1 MVGVGD
7 FNGDGTSDVLYQNTD
22 GSVGASL
29 MKNGANDSW
38 VNLSGPTS
46 WRVVGVG
53 DFNGDGTADVLY
65 QNADGSVGASLMK
78 NGENNAWV
86 NLSGPTSWRMVGVGD
101 FNGDGTSD
109 VLYQNTDGSV
119 GTSLMKN
126 GENNAWVGL
135 SGPTAW
141 TVVGGGSPSQTAAA
155 ATSSAFIA
163 AAPTRSPTPTTS
175 LAVSRPRLF
184 PQAAVKPSVVASFLA
199 GAKTD
204 PAVREHVLASFDL
217 LHV

>member
-7 FNGDGTSDVLYQNTD
+7 FNGDGTADVLYQNTD

-86 NLSGPTSWRMVGVGD
+86 NLSGPTSCAWSAWEISTATGPRTCCTRIRMD
-101 FNGDGTSD
+101 RW
-109 VLYQNTDGSV
+109 
-119 GTSLMKN
+119 
-126 GENNAWVGL
+126 A
-135 SGPTAW
+135 
-141 TVVGGGSPSQTAAA
+141 
-155 ATSSAFIA
+155 
-163 AAPTRSPTPTTS
+163 R
-175 LAVSRPRLF
+175 R
-184 PQAAVKPSVVASFLA
+184 
-199 GAKTD
+199 
-204 PAVREHVLASFDL
+204 
-217 LHV
+217 